1 MIKKVKSFRLLTE
14 YYSFLLEQKT
24 EFIYTVELP
33 IVSVSLRSI
42 IHSYT
47 LITFNVFSCLYSF
60 RLLTE
65 YYSFLL
71 EKNLKGCKDS
81 FKFRVS
87 VSLRSIIHSYK
98 SKYVMIHLIKNE
110 SFRLLTEYYSF
121 LLKTCNYWIIY
132 LLKFP
137 SPYGVLF
144 ILINKKIVEVLKCIK
159 N

>member
-1 MIKKVKSFRLLTE
+1 MTALGFNLWLNSFSFRLLTEYYSFLCTREVIYMIKKVKSFRLLTE

-121 LLKTCNYWIIY
+121 LLKTCNY
-132 LLKFP
+132 
-137 SPYGVLF
+137 
-144 ILINKKIVEVLKCIK
+144 
-159 N
+159 